1 MIGEHIDNNDF
12 EEQSE
17 DDSWDE
23 SYWEGEQFGP

>member
-1 MIGEHIDNNDF
+1 MIDYKDKTDF

>member
-1 MIGEHIDNNDF
+1 MIGYHDNTDF

>member
-1 MIGEHIDNNDF
+1 MIDYKDKADF

>member
-1 MIGEHIDNNDF
+1 MIDYKDDTDF